1 MDQISLHILDIVEN
15 AVTAGARLIEIFLE
29 KDVAADRL
37 RVSIQ
42 DDGPGLSPD
51 QARQAADPFYTTR
64 TTRRVG
70 LGLPLAR
77 QTAEQ
82 SGGSFCLTS
91 RPGRGTKIDLEFGLS
106 HLDRPPLGDMG
117 ATLMTLIVGRPDV
130 DFLYRQKTPAG
141 DFSVDTRDIRAALE
155 DVPLSDPEVI
165 RVLRDGVRDGTAEL
179 GGI

>member
-1 MDQISLHILDIVEN
+1 MDQISLHILDIAEN
-15 AVTAGARLIEIFLE
+15 AVTVGARLIQIILE
-29 KDVAADRL
+29 KDEAADRL
-37 RVSIQ
+37 RISIL
-42 DDGPGLSPD
+42 DDGPGLSPE

-82 SGGSFCLTS
+82 SGGSFHIAS
-91 RPGRGTKIDLEFGLS
+91 RPGRGTNIDLEFGLS

-117 ATLMTLIVGRPDV
+117 ATLMTLIVGRPEM

-141 DFSVDTRDIRAALE
+141 EFIIDTREIRAALG

-165 RVLRDGVRDGTAEL
+165 RVLRDGIREGMAEL
-179 GGI
+179 GIV